1 MNRRTGLVA
10 ALDLPDRGRALELAH
25 QVQGFA
31 DAFKVN
37 YPLVL
42 RAGLPVVR
50 ELAALLPTICDFK
63 VADIPE
69 IDASI
74 VEAAFEQGAAGVIV
88 HGFTGEDS
96 LRACID
102 AARGD
107 VFVVAEMSHPG
118 GARFL
123 GPVAE
128 EIASLAMRLGASGIV
143 APATRPERVR
153 RLRGV
158 VGRGLILAP
167 GVGAQGGSAAAAIA
181 NGADFV
187 IVGRGLYLSH
197 NPREAARSLAEEIA
211 SVPWPFAP

>member
-1 MNRRTGLVA
+1 MNRRTGLIA
-10 ALDLPDRGRALELAH
+10 ALDLLERGRAVEIAH
-25 QVQGFA
+25 QIQGFA

-50 ELAALLPTICDFK
+50 DLAALRPTLCDFK
-63 VADIPE
+63 IADIPE

-88 HGFTGEDS
+88 HGFTGEDA
-96 LRACID
+96 LRACVE
-102 AARGD
+102 AARGE

-128 EIASLAMRLGASGIV
+128 EIAGLAMAAGAAGIV
-143 APATRPERVR
+143 APATRPERVK
-153 RLRGV
+153 RLRAV

-167 GVGAQGGSAAAAIA
+167 GVGAQGGSASAAIS

-187 IVGRGLYLSH
+187 IAGRSLYLSH
-197 NPREAARSLAEEIA
+197 NPREAARALAEEIA
-211 SVPWPFAP
+211 SVPA